1 MAGELVLSPRRAFGN
16 ALMAPGSWLAVR
28 KANPSANILNGKIK
42 IIKLLNS
49 SVVVLFLC

>member
-1 MAGELVLSPRRAFGN
+1 
-16 ALMAPGSWLAVR
+16 MAPGSWLAVR
-28 KANPSANILNGKIK
+28 KANPSANILKIK